1 MIDSLK
7 KHGSSVFRMELPFCN
22 DDINCPTYSGNT
34 IEPTS
39 CIQVISELSS
49 GYSWDHH
56 IVRSPTACPKNIGEM
71 TKNIRKTASW
81 TQKL

>member
-22 DDINCPTYSGNT
+22 DDINYLTYSGNT

-39 CIQVISELSS
+39 CIQVISEKSELSS
-49 GYSWDHH
+49 GYAWDHH
-56 IVRSPTACPKNIGEM
+56 IVRSPPACPKNIGEM
-71 TKNIRKTASW
+71 TKNIRK
-81 TQKL
+81 